1 MKDKE
6 ETIPDEIGH
15 DEIQEIEDIMGPVPE
30 FLQAGAD
37 LQQINESKSKSEKIN
52 ADARGH
58 GFRKKKNARNPE
70 KSNSTENTTKKSSK
84 ISVTFGDDLDDSETT
99 DKKKD
104 DTPLKSVVKKGIVVK
119 DFADEAPE
127 LRGEHSGDTKDE
139 PTESDGQSS
148 KSISVIAVDD
158 TPEKNQDSSS
168 TGSKI
173 VIKDAPPEDQSE
185 DTVKISSE
193 EAPSAPPVPKSLAKN
208 LNVVDVS
215 SNTSPSAE
223 AAKTTLQPKAPIKS
237 PLKPVTLAPPPSIAQ
252 QPPVVKPLPR
262 QLAPLAPQAIATKPS
277 FIPKPEIA
285 KPNISQKAY
294 IPPPSPRAPIIATA
308 PSATPYRLQPVQ
320 PQKPLAQPP
329 VFSPP
334 IPKQSPPQQPSV
346 VPPLQMTARPQ
357 PRMTQMPPR
366 PVAPQRS
373 TVMAAAPKVKK
384 SWTRVFKTKTF
395 WWMTLLLLLF
405 GLLGIGLSPST
416 RYPILNM
423 AGVRVAAS
431 LIILDDKTSLPL
443 KNISVKLQD
452 KSATT
457 DENGKVAFE
466 GLKLGRQNLIV
477 EKTGFE
483 KLDRVVTLGWGS
495 NPLGDYR
502 VNAVGAQYQF
512 VVKDWLSQKPISK
525 AEVIS
530 GSSSAFTDGN
540 GIAMLTVDKEV
551 EGEMEIAV
559 SANGYRTEKR
569 SIDAQ
574 DKDEHQQILVPSKQH
589 YFVSKRTGKYDV
601 YKVDID
607 GKNEEL
613 VVAGTG
619 IETEDIKLIP
629 HPTKPIAAL
638 VATRENERN
647 KDGFLI
653 SGLYIIDFASKEL
666 EKLTK
671 SERIEIISWLGDN
684 LVYAKIADGAS
695 NTDPKRH
702 RLMSYN
708 TEDGLDKEIAASN
721 YFNDILALD
730 GFVYYAPSNAFQEN
744 PNAQLYR
751 VKPDSSEQTSIV
763 NKEVWNLFRTTYE
776 SVDVMQHEDWYR
788 FNVGDTLATKQ
799 AAAPTNPKHRIY
811 VDGPIDNKSLWI
823 DERDGKGV
831 LLLYEQ
837 DKKQDTE
844 LFARSGLTY
853 PVRWLNEDYIV
864 FRVANGTEQA
874 DYVMYVGGKEPI
886 KIRDVSNSSYIGR
899 WYYY

>member
-6 ETIPDEIGH
+6 EPTPDEIGH
-15 DEIQEIEDIMGPVPE
+15 DEIQEIEDIMGPMPE

-37 LQQINESKSKSEKIN
+37 LQQINESKSKSEKVS

-58 GFRKKKNARNPE
+58 GFRKKKNDQKPQ
-70 KSNSTENTTKKSSK
+70 KSNNTVESTKKSSK
-84 ISVTFGDDLDDSETT
+84 IAVTFGDDSDESEATA
-99 DKKKD
+99 
-104 DTPLKSVVKKGIVVK
+104 KSNDEAPAKPATKKGIVVK

-127 LRGEHSGDTKDE
+127 PQEEQPGDTKDE
-139 PTESDGQSS
+139 GSATDGRSS
-148 KSISVIAVDD
+148 KSISVTSVDD
-158 TPEKNQDSSS
+158 VPEKTQDTGSSS
-168 TGSKI
+168 SKI
-173 VIKDAPPEDQSE
+173 VVKEAPVEEEAESADKASSE
-185 DTVKISSE
+185 D
-193 EAPSAPPVPKSLAKN
+193 APSAPPVPKSLAKN
-208 LNVVDVS
+208 LNVTDDS
-215 SNTSPSAE
+215 SDYSPLAGSV
-223 AAKTTLQPKAPIKS
+223 KTTLQPKTPIKS
-237 PLKPVTLAPPPSIAQ
+237 QLKPVTPVPVQ
-252 QPPVVKPLPR
+252 PVVQQSPIAKPLPR
-262 QLAPLAPQAIATKPS
+262 PVAPVAPQPPLAKPV
-277 FIPKPEIA
+277 FAPRPEIA
-285 KPNISQKAY
+285 KPNVPQKAY
-294 IPPPSPRAPIIATA
+294 IPPPNPRAPIVTPVSTA
-308 PSATPYRLQPVQ
+308 MPYRPQPVQ
-320 PQKPLAQPP
+320 SQKPLAQPP
-329 VFSPP
+329 VSRPS
-334 IPKQSPPQQPSV
+334 IPQQSPPQQPTV
-346 VPPLQMTARPQ
+346 VPPPQITARPQ

-373 TVMAAAPKVKK
+373 TVIAASPKIKK

-395 WWMTLLLLLF
+395 RWLTLFILLF
-405 GLLGIGLSPST
+405 GLLGVGLSPST

-431 LIILDDKTSLPL
+431 LVILDDKTSLPL

-466 GLKLGRQNLIV
+466 GLKLGRQSLIV

-512 VVKDWLSQKPISK
+512 VVKDWLSQKPIGK

-530 GSSSAFTDGN
+530 GASSAFTDGN

-551 EGEMEIAV
+551 EGEMEIAI

-569 SIDAQ
+569 SINAQ
-574 DKDEHQQILVPSKQH
+574 DKEEHQQILVPSKQH

-653 SGLYIIDFASKEL
+653 SGLYVIDFTSKEL
-666 EKLTK
+666 EKVTK

-708 TEDGLDKEIAASN
+708 TEDGSDKEIAASN

-751 VKPDSSEQTSIV
+751 VKPDGSEQTSIV

-788 FNVGDTLATKQ
+788 FNIGDTLATKQ
-799 AAAPTNPKHRIY
+799 ATAPTNPKHRIY
-811 VDGPIDNKSLWI
+811 VDGPVDNKSLWI

-886 KIRDVSNSSYIGR
+886 KVRDVSNSSYIGR